1 MTMLQLS
8 QMYEENALRLHG
20 RLQTL
25 RGELKHTSDPDL
37 RFALQRRIDALRP
50 LWREAR
56 ELAHLCRHY
65 YDRRDQQ

>member
-8 QMYEENALRLHG
+8 RMYDENAARLHR
-20 RLQTL
+20 RLQEL
-25 RGELKHTSDPDL
+25 RGELKQVSDPEL

-56 ELAHLCRHY
+56 ELSHYCRHY
-65 YDRRDQQ
+65 YDRRDA